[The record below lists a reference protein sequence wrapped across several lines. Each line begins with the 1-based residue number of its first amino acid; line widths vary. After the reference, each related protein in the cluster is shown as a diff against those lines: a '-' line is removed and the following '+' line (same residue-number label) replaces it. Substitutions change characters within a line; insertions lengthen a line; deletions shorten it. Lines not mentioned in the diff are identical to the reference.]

1 MPLVYPIFYKRKER
15 KMNNHSLNNKK
26 ILVAD
31 DVSAQAEKLSDRAR
45 ATFDLIVKTAHDS
58 FAEKGYE
65 LTSIKEIAS
74 NANLS
79 VGLIYKYF
87 SNKEELYRYIVF
99 NEQQAIK
106 KYISARIDSSK
117 PRLEIEKEGLRAW
130 LHYVLDNPNVYKL
143 IWESLFFDKDSFDQY
158 YHSFA
163 WSYRKA
169 LAGAEEELSIE
180 DIKNLAYIIIGAN
193 TFLGVRIIMAKS
205 ITDEEIDQMVETFGE
220 IALKGFLKADKQIEG

>member
-1 MPLVYPIFYKRKER
+1 
-15 KMNNHSLNNKK
+15 MNNHSPSFKK
-26 ILVAD
+26 ILEGE
-31 DVSAQAEKLSDRAR
+31 DVSAQADKLSDRAR

-65 LTSIKEIAS
+65 LTSIKNIAT

-106 KYISARIDSSK
+106 RYIKERTDPNSS
-117 PRLEIEKEGLRAW
+117 RLQFEKDGLRAW
-130 LHYVLDNPNVYKL
+130 LHYVQENPNVYKL
-143 IWESLFFDKDSFDQY
+143 IWESLYFDKPSFDEY
-158 YHSFA
+158 YHTFA
-163 WSYRKA
+163 WSYRKG
-169 LAGAEEELSIE
+169 LANAGDELTI
-180 DIKNLAYIIIGAN
+180 DDVKNLAYIIIGAN
-193 TFLGVRIIMAKS
+193 TFLGVRIIMARS

-220 IALKGFLKADKQIEG
+220 VALKGFLKMKD

>member
-1 MPLVYPIFYKRKER
+1 MALVYTIFYKRKET
-15 KMNNHSLNNKK
+15 KMNNHSPNPKK
-26 ILVAD
+26 ILEGE

-45 ATFDLIVKTAHDS
+45 ATFDLIVQTAHDS
-58 FAEKGYE
+58 FSEKGYE
-65 LTSIKEIAS
+65 LTSIKEIAN

-99 NEQQAIK
+99 NEQEAIK
-106 KYISARIDSSK
+106 KYINARVNKHSN
-117 PRLEIEKEGLRAW
+117 RLQFEKDGMRAW
-130 LHYVLDNPNVYKL
+130 LHYVQENPNVYKL
-143 IWESLFFDKDSFDQY
+143 IWESLFFDKASFDEY
-158 YHSFA
+158 YHTFA

-169 LAGAEEELSIE
+169 LADAGDQLTVY
-180 DIKNLAYIIIGAN
+180 DVKNLAYIIIGAN

-220 IALKGFLKADKQIEG
+220 VCLKGFLKIND